1 MKHPQTGYFA
11 RENTAT
17 PIKIG
22 IFAMAV
28 NVALNLLLM
37 GPLAHVGIALATAI
51 SAWLNAGLLG
61 FGLWRRGHFTPDR
74 NLAWHLSKMMA
85 GALIMAGALWA
96 ALGLLAEPLAGSQ
109 VERFAALAGLVLGGG
124 VLYFAL
130 AHVMGAARIDL
141 LWRSRG
147 REIE

>member
-1 MKHPQTGYFA
+1 
-11 RENTAT
+11 
-17 PIKIG
+17 
-22 IFAMAV
+22 
-28 NVALNLLLM
+28 
-37 GPLAHVGIALATAI
+37 
-51 SAWLNAGLLG
+51 
-61 FGLWRRGHFTPDR
+61 
-74 NLAWHLSKMMA
+74 MMA